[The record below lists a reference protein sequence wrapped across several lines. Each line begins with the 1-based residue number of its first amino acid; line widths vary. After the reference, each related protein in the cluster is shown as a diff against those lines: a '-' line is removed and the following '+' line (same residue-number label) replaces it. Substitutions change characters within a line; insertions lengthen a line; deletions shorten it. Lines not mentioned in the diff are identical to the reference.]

1 MERKILL
8 EQLRE
13 AAGMGGPAASLANQL
28 LVIRDQYEQG
38 QLNQDEYQFMIQQIA
53 QVNAAQDLANDE
65 QAFRFIVQ
73 SAEILYNFV

>member
-1 MERKILL
+1 ML

-13 AAGMGGPAASLANQL
+13 AAGMGGPAAALANQL
-28 LVIRDQYEQG
+28 LVIREQYEQQ
-38 QLNQDEYQFMIQQIA
+38 QLSQDEYQFLVQQIA

-73 SAEILYNFV
+73 SAEMLYNFV

>member
-1 MERKILL
+1 ML

-13 AAGMGGPAASLANQL
+13 AAGLGGPAAVLANQL
-28 LVIRDQYEQG
+28 LVIRDQYEHQ
-38 QLNQDEYQFMIQQIA
+38 QLSQDEYQFLVQQIA

-73 SAEILYNFV
+73 SAEMLYKFV

>member
-1 MERKILL
+1 ML

-13 AAGMGGPAASLANQL
+13 AAGLGGPAANLANQL
-28 LVIRDQYEQG
+28 LVIRDQYERQE
-38 QLNQDEYQFMIQQIA
+38 LSTEEYQFLVQQIA

-73 SAEILYNFV
+73 SAEMLYNFV

>member
-1 MERKILL
+1 ML

-13 AAGMGGPAASLANQL
+13 AAGLGGPAAVLANQL
-28 LVIRDQYEQG
+28 LVIRQQYEQQ
-38 QLNQDEYQFMIQQIA
+38 QLSKEEYQFMIQQIA

-73 SAEILYNFV
+73 SAEMLYNFV